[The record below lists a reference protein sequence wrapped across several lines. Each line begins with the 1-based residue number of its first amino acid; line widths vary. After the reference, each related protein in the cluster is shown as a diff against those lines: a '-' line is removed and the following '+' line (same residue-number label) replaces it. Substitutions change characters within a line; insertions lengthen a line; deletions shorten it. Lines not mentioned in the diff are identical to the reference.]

1 MRLLFTLGLIIYS
14 CSISA
19 NSTKIN
25 DIQFSESTPQSTR
38 LIFDLS
44 APITHNVF
52 TLPTP
57 DRLVIDLKNVL
68 LSKDLEVI
76 PHPQSLIKK
85 IRSAVRNDNDL
96 RVVLDLN
103 KTIHTKSFLLKPTG
117 KYGYRLVIEMSTS
130 QSPRATTAL
139 SSSLNKALVNLSA
152 FSSNLL
158 PEAIH
163 TVTPVTPPE
172 NKPVAM
178 ETLISTR
185 EILIAIDAG
194 HGGIDSGTVGQNGT
208 LEKAV
213 VLGIAT
219 DLATQLET
227 EPGMRPFL
235 IRNGDYFLEL
245 RRRVELAREYQA
257 DLFVS
262 IHADAYPGSSRINGS
277 SVYMLSPSG
286 ASSEAAQW
294 LADKENSADLLGG
307 ITLNDKDELLASVLI
322 NLSQAGTLEA
332 SALVGN
338 SVLKT
343 LKTVGNNHFTSV
355 QRANFMVLRSPEI
368 PSILIETS
376 FLSNS
381 DDEKK
386 LNDSEYRWQIAQ
398 AILAGIREYFAVHPP
413 LHKVVAHR

>member
-1 MRLLFTLGLIIYS
+1 MRLLFTLGLIICS

-19 NSTKIN
+19 NSIKIN
-25 DIQFSESTPQSTR
+25 DIQFLESTPQSTR

-44 APITHNVF
+44 APVTHNVF

-68 LSKDLEVI
+68 LSKDLETI
-76 PHPQSLIKK
+76 PPPQLIKK

-96 RVVLDLN
+96 RVVLDLS

-117 KYGYRLVIEMSTS
+117 KYGYRLVIEMNSS
-130 QSPRATTAL
+130 QSPHVSAL
-139 SSSLNKALVNLSA
+139 SSSLNKALANLSS
-152 FSSNLL
+152 FSSSLL

-163 TVTPVTPPE
+163 TVTTVTPPE
-172 NKPVAM
+172 SKPVAT
-178 ETLISTR
+178 ETLVSTKEIS
-185 EILIAIDAG
+185 IAIDAG
-194 HGGIDSGTVGQNGT
+194 HGGIDSGTVGQGGT

-213 VLGIAT
+213 VLAIAKE
-219 DLATQLET
+219 LATQLET

-257 DLFVS
+257 DLFIS

-277 SVYMLSPSG
+277 SVYMLSQSG

-307 ITLNDKDELLASVLI
+307 ISLNDKDELLASVLI

-338 SVLKT
+338 SVLKA
-343 LKTVGNNHFTSV
+343 LKTVGSNHFASI
-355 QRANFMVLRSPEI
+355 QQANFMVLRSPEI

-376 FLSNS
+376 FLSNP

-386 LNDSEYRWQIAQ
+386 LNDPEYRWQIAQ
-398 AILAGIREYFAVHPP
+398 AILVGVREYFAAHPP